1 MKIHFFALLFFP
13 ALLTAQSSSV
23 TRTLGSFDK
32 IGISGGFDV
41 VYLKQGDMES
51 VQLDIKGIDPDQ
63 IETEVKN
70 GTLKISTKKGNYRNF
85 KATITVTYKN
95 LKGIANSGSS
105 DVEALSVI
113 KGKEFEY
120 ASSGSGDFKAELDVQ
135 DLDIA
140 ISGSS
145 DMVLRGKAE
154 EQEIAIS
161 GSGDVDASALGGST
175 AEVAIS
181 GSGDVKLGVK
191 GKVKTAVSGSGTV
204 TNQ

>member
-1 MKIHFFALLFFP
+1 MKIQLFALLLIP
-13 ALLTAQSSSV
+13 SLLTAQSTSV
-23 TRTLGSFDK
+23 TRTLSSFDK
-32 IGISGGFDV
+32 IGISGGFDAV
-41 VYLKQGDMES
+41 FLKQGTEES
-51 VQLDIKGIDPDQ
+51 VQLDLKGIDPDQ

-70 GTLKISTKKGNYRNF
+70 GTLKISTKKGNYRNY
-85 KATITVTYKN
+85 KANITITYKN
-95 LKGIANSGSS
+95 IKAVANSGSS

-120 ASSGSGDFKAELDVQ
+120 ASSGSGDFKGELDVE

-145 DMVLRGKAE
+145 DMLLKGRAE

-161 GSGDVDASALGGST
+161 GSGDVDASALGGSS
-175 AEVAIS
+175 ADVAIS